1 MRWNLPLILFLI
13 CYLPYS
19 SRSQEYSYTHYDIA
33 DGLAGST
40 VYCIT
45 QDAAGFIWVG
55 TETGVS
61 RFDGTHFRN
70 FTTKDGLPD
79 VEILEMFGDS
89 RGRVWMAPFRKSVCY
104 YYQGK
109 IHNQENDSLLSMM
122 HFKGNVEN
130 FAEDALG
137 NILIQESSALHMLG
151 SRGSVKEF
159 DSINHRPIIG
169 CHTISRSLDGHFL
182 VQETDS
188 VFALNA
194 GRFTALFKA
203 TFNREMK
210 LPNYTH
216 LSPRVFVWRYG
227 NQQGCIRSM
236 STGKTRLFPFN
247 YWHYRHVSYSI
258 LDDSVICSN
267 ETVGT
272 TEYTLGSDRTR
283 SFLPGVEVSR
293 TFRDDDGNTW
303 FTTMGKGLYRLN
315 SDEFRN
321 VTLHQPLY
329 SNCSVSAIK
338 KIDNQLLVGSNRN
351 SIFRFRLPIVEGPE
365 VERLSDLE
373 RKRVVYI
380 DNLSFRRMVYG
391 FDFCLE
397 MHDPRQKKSWI
408 LSINVKSVCQKND
421 NQLLVASSV
430 GAFQVDVNKLRISDT
445 LWKERTTTIF
455 YRHDTIYI
463 GTLNGLYMKT
473 GNGPMRFLG
482 EKIPFLRKRIASI
495 VESQAGELWIA
506 PYDDAGIIG
515 IKDGKVIRRIGQA
528 QGLTSDICR
537 VLALQNDYLWVGTDK
552 GLNRIDLRHPER
564 PIVQYSAN
572 DGLGSNVINTIFVDS
587 PMVYVG
593 TPAGLSFFNETKVN
607 SKSGCRLSWLDVS
620 SSGRSRIADSSN
632 LRLPYFENNIH
643 FEYAGIAYKSAGKM
657 TYRYRLLGLDTMWR
671 YTKETFLDYPTLPP
685 GKYDLEI
692 AAVSKFGVYSRP
704 MALHFAVAAPFWKT
718 IWFYLAVVVTLVS
731 LTWLLV
737 SMRIKAIRYRQEEER
752 LLIRKMS
759 EMEHMALQSQMNP
772 HFIFNCL
779 NSIQQYIFDQDIF
792 AANKYITG
800 FSKLIRATLH
810 NSSQSFISLASEI
823 SYLSNYLSLEKL
835 RFKDKMDYS
844 ITIAPEIDP
853 ESVMIPPM
861 LIQPYVENSMRHGLR
876 HKTKGKGY
884 IWIQMERSSTHFT
897 IRIEDNGIGR
907 EKASRYKT
915 VEHIEYQSKGMT
927 LTAERIGLMN
937 SLYGEGIGVEVID
950 LKDETGAPMGTR
962 VMVRFPLFVNA
973 AKKDMYDPDRF
984 SRR

>member
-1 MRWNLPLILFLI
+1 MRWNLPLIFFLI

-19 SRSQEYSYTHYDIA
+19 SRSQDYSYTHYDIA

-89 RGRVWMAPFRKSVCY
+89 RGRVWMAPFRKSVCF

-109 IHNQENDSLLSMM
+109 IHNQDNDSLLRRM

-130 FAEDALG
+130 FAEDAGG
-137 NILIQESSALHMLG
+137 NILVQESSELHLLG
-151 SRGSVKEF
+151 SDGSVTEL
-159 DSINHRPIIG
+159 DAIHHRPITG
-169 CHTISRSLDGHFL
+169 AHAISRSLDGHFV
-182 VQETDS
+182 VQEKDS
-188 VFALNA
+188 VFALA
-194 GRFTALFKA
+194 DGRFTTLFA
-203 TFNREMK
+203 IPYNREMK
-210 LPNYTH
+210 ITNFLC
-216 LSPRVFVWRYG
+216 LSPRVIVWRFADDKA
-227 NQQGCIRSM
+227 CIRSLT
-236 STGKTRLFPFN
+236 SGKLKTFPFN
-247 YWHYRHVSYSI
+247 YLHFRHVSYTI
-258 LDDSVICSN
+258 LDDTLVCSN
-267 ETVGT
+267 ESVGST
-272 TEYTLGSDRTR
+272 QYSLNASQTK
-283 SFLPGVEVSR
+283 SFLQGVEVSK
-293 TFRDDDGNTW
+293 TFRDDEGNTW
-303 FTTMGKGLYRLN
+303 FTTINQGLYRLN
-315 SDEFRN
+315 SDQFRN
-321 VTLHQPLY
+321 VTLRQPLY
-329 SNCSVSAIK
+329 SNCSVSVIK
-338 KIDNQLLVGSNRN
+338 KIGDQLLVGSNRN
-351 SIFRFRLPIVEGPE
+351 SIFRFQLPIGGEPV
-365 VERLSDLE
+365 VQKLSDLE
-373 RKRVVYI
+373 RKRIVYI
-380 DNLSFRRMVYG
+380 DTLSSRRMIYG
-391 FDFCLE
+391 FDFSLE
-397 MHDPRQKKSWI
+397 IHGREKRNDWI
-408 LSINVKSVCQKND
+408 LGLNTKSACLKND
-421 NQLLVASSV
+421 SQLLFASSM
-430 GAFQVDVNKLRISDT
+430 GAFLLDVNKLRIVDT
-445 LWKERTTTIF
+445 LWKERATTLF
-455 YRHDTIYI
+455 YRHDTTYI
-463 GTLNGLYMKT
+463 GALNGLYRIDGRHQT
-473 GNGPMRFLG
+473 RFLG
-482 EKIPFLRKRIASI
+482 DNIPFLRKRIASI
-495 VESQAGELWIA
+495 VESQAGVLWIA

-515 IKDGKVIRRIGQA
+515 LKDGKVIRRIGQL

-537 VLALQNDYLWVGTDK
+537 VLALQDDYLWVGTDK
-552 GLNRIDLRHPER
+552 GLNRIDLRQPEH
-564 PIVQYSAN
+564 PIVQYTAN

-593 TPAGLSFFNETKVN
+593 TPAGLSFFDETKVD

-620 SSGRSRIADSSN
+620 SSGRSRIADSST

-643 FEYAGIAYKSAGKM
+643 FEYAGISYKSAGKM
-657 TYRYRLLGLDTMWR
+657 TYRYRLLGLDTIWR

-685 GKYDLEI
+685 GDYDLEI
-692 AAVSKFGVYSRP
+692 AAINKFGIYSRP

-718 IWFYLAVVVTLVS
+718 TWFYVAVVVVIAS
-731 LTWLLV
+731 LTWLFV

-752 LLIRKMS
+752 QLIRKMS

-792 AANKYITG
+792 SANKYITG

-844 ITIAPEIDP
+844 IAVAPEIDP
-853 ESVMIPPM
+853 ETVMIPPM
-861 LIQPYVENSMRHGLR
+861 MIQPYVENSMRHGLR

-884 IWIQMERSSTHFT
+884 IWIQMELSSTHLT

-950 LKDETGAPMGTR
+950 LKDDTGVATGTR
-962 VMVRFPLFVNA
+962 VIMRFPLFVNTI
-973 AKKDMYDPDRF
+973 KNTTYDPDRF
-984 SRR
+984 G

>member
-1 MRWNLPLILFLI
+1 MRWIKPLLLCLI
-13 CYLPYS
+13 CFLPYL
-19 SRSQEYSYTHYDIA
+19 SRSQEYSYTHYDIS

-45 QDAAGFIWVG
+45 QDKDGFIWVG

-79 VEILEMFGDS
+79 VEILEMFSDS

-104 YYQGK
+104 YFQGK
-109 IHNQENDSLLSMM
+109 IHNQDNDTLLGMM

-130 FAEDALG
+130 FAEDAAG

-151 SRGSVKEF
+151 SRGSVTEF
-159 DSINHRPIIG
+159 DSINHRPITG
-169 CHTISRSLDGHFL
+169 CHAISRSLQGHFL
-182 VQETDS
+182 VQERDS
-188 VFALNA
+188 VFAFTA
-194 GRFTALFKA
+194 GQFTALFKI

-210 LPNYTH
+210 LPNFTH
-216 LSPRVFVWRYG
+216 LSPRVVVWRYG
-227 NQQGCIRSM
+227 NQMGCIRSM
-236 STGKTRLFPFN
+236 TTGKTKFFPFN

-267 ETVGT
+267 ESIGT
-272 TEYTLGSDRTR
+272 TEYTLGSARTR

-303 FTTMGKGLYRLN
+303 FTTIGKGLFRLN

-338 KIDNQLLVGSNRN
+338 KIDDHLLVGSNRN
-351 SIFRFRLPIVEGPE
+351 SIFRFRLPIVDGPE

-380 DNLSFRRMVYG
+380 DTLSFRRMFYG
-391 FDFCLE
+391 FDFCME
-397 MHDPRQKKSWI
+397 IHDPKVKKPLI
-408 LSINVKSVCQKND
+408 LSVNVKSVCQKND
-421 NQLLVASSV
+421 SQLLVASSV
-430 GAFQVDVNKLRISDT
+430 GAFLVNVNKLRIVDT
-445 LWKERTTTIF
+445 LWKERATTIF
-455 YRHDTIYI
+455 YRDDSIYI

-473 GNGPMRFLG
+473 GDGQMQFLG

-495 VESQAGELWIA
+495 VESQAGDLWIA

-515 IKDGKVIRRIGQA
+515 VKDGKVIRHIGQA

-552 GLNRIDLRHPER
+552 GLNRIDLRHPDR

-572 DGLGSNVINTIFVDS
+572 DGLGSNVINTILVDS
-587 PMVYVG
+587 PTVYVG
-593 TPAGLSFFNETKVN
+593 TPAGLSFFDETKVEN
-607 SKSGCRLSWLDVS
+607 KSGCRFSWLDVS
-620 SSGRSRIADSSN
+620 SSGRSRIADSSD
-632 LRLPYFENNIH
+632 LRLPYRENNIH
-643 FEYAGIAYKSAGKM
+643 FEYAGISYKSAGKM
-657 TYRYRLLGLDTMWR
+657 TYRYRLLGLDTVWK
-671 YTKETFLDYPTLPP
+671 YTKETFLDYPTLPS
-685 GKYDLEI
+685 GEYALEI
-692 AAVSKFGVYSRP
+692 EAINKFDNYSRP
-704 MALHFAVAAPFWKT
+704 MAMHFAVASPFWKAT
-718 IWFYLAVVVTLVS
+718 WFYVAVGVTLVS
-731 LTWLLV
+731 LTWLFV

-810 NSSQSFISLASEI
+810 NSSQSFISLSSEI

-844 ITIAPEIDP
+844 IVVAPDIDP
-853 ESVMIPPM
+853 QTVMIPPM

-876 HKTKGKGY
+876 HKIKGKGA
-884 IWIQMERSSTHFT
+884 IWIEMSVSSRHLT
-897 IRIEDNGIGR
+897 IQIEDNGIGR

-915 VEHIEYQSKGMT
+915 IEHIEYQSKGMS
-927 LTAERIGLMN
+927 LTAERISLMN
-937 SLYGEGIGVEVID
+937 SLYGEGIGIEVVD
-950 LKDETGAPMGTR
+950 LKDEAGEALGTR
-962 VMVRFPLFVNA
+962 VIMRFPLFPNTI
-973 AKKDMYDPDRF
+973 KKDMYDPDRL
-984 SRR
+984 S

>member
-1 MRWNLPLILFLI
+1 MRWIQPLLLCLI

-19 SRSQEYSYTHYDIA
+19 SRSQEYSYTHYDIS

-45 QDAAGFIWVG
+45 QDKDGFIWVG

-79 VEILEMFGDS
+79 VEILEMFSDS

-109 IHNQENDSLLSMM
+109 IHNQENDSLLRLM

-130 FAEDALG
+130 FAEDAAG

-151 SRGSVKEF
+151 GHGRVVEF
-159 DSINHRPIIG
+159 DSINNRLIAG
-169 CHTISRSLDGHFL
+169 CHAISSSLDGHFL
-182 VQETDS
+182 VHEEDS
-188 VFALNA
+188 VFAFA
-194 GRFTALFKA
+194 DGRFTALFKIA
-203 TFNREMK
+203 YNLEMK
-210 LPNYTH
+210 SPNFTH
-216 LSPRVFVWRYG
+216 LSPGVAVWRFS

-236 STGKTRLFPFN
+236 STGQIKFFPFN
-247 YWHYRHVSYSI
+247 YWHYRHVSYSV

-267 ETVGT
+267 ESTGT
-272 TEYTLGSDRTR
+272 TEYTLGSARTR
-283 SFLPGVEVSR
+283 SFLPGVEVSK

-303 FTTMGKGLYRLN
+303 FTTIGKGVYRLN

-329 SNCSVSAIK
+329 DNCSVSAIK
-338 KIDNQLLVGSNRN
+338 KMDQELLVGSNRN
-351 SIFRFRLPIVEGPE
+351 SIFHFRLPITDRPE

-373 RKRVVYI
+373 RKRIVYI
-380 DNLSFRRMVYG
+380 DTLSSRRMVYG
-391 FDFCLE
+391 FDFCME
-397 MHDPRQKKSWI
+397 IHYQQKKVWN
-408 LSINVKSVCQKND
+408 LSINVKSACQKND
-421 NQLLVASSV
+421 SQLLVASSV
-430 GAFQVDVNKLRISDT
+430 GAYLVDANQYRIVDT
-445 LWKERTTTIF
+445 LWKERSTTIF
-455 YRHDTIYI
+455 FRDDTTYI
-463 GTLNGLYMKT
+463 GTLNGLYRKIGDHQME
-473 GNGPMRFLG
+473 FLG
-482 EKIPFLRKRIASI
+482 EKIPFLRKRIAAI
-495 VESQAGELWIA
+495 VESQAGVLWIA

-515 IKDGKVIRRIGQA
+515 IKDGKVFRRIGQE

-537 VLALQNDYLWVGTDK
+537 VLALQHDYLWVGTDK
-552 GLNRIDLRHPER
+552 GLNRVDLRRPEH
-564 PIVQYSAN
+564 PIVQYTAN
-572 DGLGSNVINTIFVDS
+572 DGLGSNVINTVFVDS

-593 TPAGLSFFNETKVN
+593 TPAGLSFFDETKVD
-607 SKSGCRLSWLDVS
+607 SKSSCRLSWLDVS
-620 SSGRSRIADSSN
+620 SSGASRIADSAD
-632 LRLPYFENNIH
+632 LRLPYYENNIR
-643 FEYAGIAYKSAGKM
+643 FEYAGISYKSAGKM
-657 TYRYRLLGLDTMWR
+657 TYRYRLLGLDTVWK

-685 GKYDLEI
+685 GEYALEI
-692 AAVSKFGVYSRP
+692 AALNKFGNYSRP

-718 IWFYLAVVVTLVS
+718 TWFYIAIGVTLVS
-731 LTWLLV
+731 LTWLFV

-752 LLIRKMS
+752 LLLRKMG

-810 NSSQSFISLASEI
+810 NSSQSFISLSSEI

-844 ITIAPEIDP
+844 IVVAPDIDP
-853 ESVMIPPM
+853 ETLMIPPM

-876 HKTKGKGY
+876 HKTKGKGA
-884 IWIQMERSSTHFT
+884 IWIQIGVSSSRLT
-897 IRIEDNGIGR
+897 IQIEDNGIGR
-907 EKASRYKT
+907 EKASSYKT
-915 VEHIEYQSKGMT
+915 VEHIEYQSKGMS

-937 SLYGEGIGVEVID
+937 SLYGEGIGVEVVD
-950 LKDETGAPMGTR
+950 LKDEAGLALGTR
-962 VMVRFPLFVNA
+962 VTMRFPLFVDTI
-973 AKKDMYDPDRF
+973 KKDMYDPDRL
-984 SRR
+984 S